1 MEGLKEKMP
10 IIIILLVAIVI
21 CGITICFVEFQSYT
35 YYTKIDN
42 TKIEKISTTDDMKYE
57 YNLDCYNDNGK
68 KKEIKFN
75 TSRELRESAYLKLK
89 VLALTGVNK
98 WEEIQFDELPN
109 KVQAIYNK

>member
-1 MEGLKEKMP
+1 ME
-10 IIIILLVAIVI
+10 
-21 CGITICFVEFQSYT
+21 
-35 YYTKIDN
+35 
-42 TKIEKISTTDDMKYE
+42 
-57 YNLDCYNDNGK
+57 

-75 TSRELRESAYLKLK
+75 TGRELRESAYLKLK